1 MNSIRYRIAAVAL
14 LIGTFALVSA
24 NPAAAFIRLTR
35 QFDATT
41 PVVQAHWND
50 NELPLNSVID
60 PANSDISQANA
71 LATVIAAA
79 KSWEDVNTSYFT
91 VNPHQFMGP
100 PEIQPT
106 LAVDGQNSMIFDIA
120 GVNFAPGGS
129 VIAFVRSV
137 VDLSDGHTLDADL
150 VFNDRDFYSSIST
163 PNLTPAP
170 AGQISVDLQ
179 AVVTHEYGHY
189 FGLDHTSVTGA
200 TMIPFISNDISQ
212 RTLELDDRAGISDV
226 YPESAARGLSADG
239 VDFFAT
245 TGKISGTVL
254 NGFNGSAIFGAHV
267 EAYNLAAF
275 DAAHSISNISGEL
288 TLRNGQGDY
297 VIRGLPPGNYVVR
310 IVPLDGVNTTAN
322 DGNIGGVF
330 NGLDIGF
337 EPEFWNDGNESG
349 NGFTDPPNQ
358 AAIVPVGA
366 GATSG
371 GVNFITNTYPGRVTI
386 AQHGDFENI
395 VTFGNTG
402 YLATRFDPP
411 FEGPYTISSVNFP
424 SFTFNGVPAQFL
436 SAKLCPMN
444 PATGGPDIA
453 NALFSQSPF
462 NGNPNG
468 NNIVPLNIA
477 GVNGQTYFWVLQF
490 PSQAIPGFPNN
501 FPFLRMDF
509 TGLDKGLFAN
519 SYRITL
525 AGAVSTLIDR
535 NLAIDM
541 TCQLPNADDA
551 PIVAPTGLGANR
563 RSTQTDFSFLPP
575 TDTRADGFSM
585 PNNSLNQ
592 VFLLKRN
599 VVAGPFNNA
608 DYDTTGAGNSLVH
621 VSPSPSAAVPTIWM
635 AQAQDKNGHRSV
647 TSAVTIL
654 GLNEGADEPN
664 GKMNESPTVLTGTVV
679 NRPESYAPAG
689 DQDFFQVSAQA
700 GDVIDASAVATGQDG
715 NNNMDMVMIL
725 YNNKGE
731 VVAINDDFPGLGLNS
746 RIIFTVPAPEKGNG
760 GGGPKPYR
768 IQVTDFRSSPLT
780 TPVPQV
786 RTPSTYNLSAKVT
799 PAASL
804 AAKVGGRQINPN
816 EFYFANSGPNPAN
829 PVAKFM
835 LVIPKSAGNSAVK
848 LNIFDVKGRLVKTLM
863 QGSLEAGPHTA
874 LWDGKDRDGRGVAS
888 GTYFARITAGSWQ
901 QEARVTILK

>member
-1 MNSIRYRIAAVAL
+1 MNSVRFRIAAAAL
-14 LIGTFALVSA
+14 LFGAFVLVQTNQAS
-24 NPAAAFIRLTR
+24 AFIRLTR
-35 QFDATT
+35 QFDASS
-41 PVVQAHWND
+41 PVVQAHWLDPN
-50 NELPLNSVID
+50 LPLPSVIN
-60 PANSDISQANA
+60 PANADISSATA
-71 LATVIAAA
+71 LATVQAAA
-79 KSWEDVNTSYFT
+79 QSWQDVNTSYFT
-91 VNPHQFMGP
+91 VNAHEFAGP
-100 PEIQPT
+100 PELTPA
-106 LAVDGQNSMIFDIA
+106 LSNDGQNSMFFDTA

-129 VIAFVRSV
+129 VIAFVRSTI
-137 VDLSDGHTLDADL
+137 DLSDGHTLDADM
-150 VFNDRDFYSSIST
+150 VFNDRDFYSSVST

-170 AGQISVDLQ
+170 PGQASVDLQ

-189 FGLDHTSVTGA
+189 FGLDHSSVTGT
-200 TMIPFISNDISQ
+200 TMIPFISNNISQ
-212 RTLELDDRAGISDV
+212 RTLELDDQAGISDI
-226 YPESAARGLSADG
+226 YPESVARGLSADG

-245 TGKISGTVL
+245 TGKVSGTVL

-267 EAYNLAAF
+267 EAYNLAAP
-275 DAAHSISNISGEL
+275 DAAHSVANISGEL

-297 VIRGLPPGNYVVR
+297 VIRGLPPGNYAIR
-310 IVPLDGVNTTAN
+310 IVPQDGVNTTNA
-322 DGNIGGVF
+322 DANIGGVF
-330 NGLDIGF
+330 NGIDIGF
-337 EPEFWNDGNESG
+337 EPEFWNGANESS
-349 NGFTDPPNQ
+349 NGFTDVAGQ
-358 AAIVPVGA
+358 FDPVAVNA

-371 GVNFITNTYPGRVTI
+371 GINFITNTFPGRVII
-386 AQHGDFENI
+386 AQHGEFENI
-395 VTFGNTG
+395 VTFANTG

-411 FEGPYTISSVNFP
+411 FEGPYTISTVNFP
-424 SFTFNGVPAQFL
+424 TFTFNGVPAQFL

-453 NALFSQSPF
+453 GAIYSQAPF

-468 NNIVPLNIA
+468 NNIVPLNVP

-509 TGLDKGLFAN
+509 TALDKGLFAN

-541 TCQLPNADDA
+541 TCQLPNPDDA

-563 RSTQTDFSFLPP
+563 RLTQTDFTFLASA
-575 TDTRADGFSM
+575 DRRADGFNM
-585 PNNSLNQ
+585 PAHSLDRTI
-592 VFLLKRN
+592 LLKRN
-599 VVAGPFNNA
+599 VVAAPFSYT
-608 DYDTTGAGNSLVH
+608 DFDTTGSGNSTVK
-621 VSPSPSAAVPTIWM
+621 VSPSPAAAPVTIWST
-635 AQAQDKNGHRSV
+635 QAQDKNGHRSL

-654 GLNEGADEPN
+654 GLTEDADEPN
-664 GKMNESPTVLTGTVV
+664 GKGNESPTVLTGTVT
-679 NRPESYAPAG
+679 NRPETYAPAG
-689 DQDFFQVSAQA
+689 DQDFYQVMAA
-700 GDVIDASAVATGQDG
+700 PGDVIDASATATGQDG
-715 NNNMDMVMIL
+715 NNNMDLVMIL
-725 YNNKGE
+725 YNNSGE
-731 VVAINDDFPGLGLNS
+731 VVAINDDFTGLNP
-746 RIIFTVPAPEKGNG
+746 RIIFTVPSPDKG
-760 GGGPKPYR
+760 KAKTAKAYR

-804 AAKVGGRQINPN
+804 AAKVGGRQINPD

-835 LVIPKSAGNSAVK
+835 LVIPKSAANSAVK

-863 QGSLEAGPHTA
+863 QGTLQAGPHTA
-874 LWDGKDRDGRGVAS
+874 IWDGKDRDGRGVAS
-888 GTYFARITAGSWQ
+888 GTYFARIQAGSWQ